1 MAIRISGMISGMDT
15 DAMVKELVSA
25 YQTKTDK
32 YKKAQTKLEW
42 KQDAWKELNSKI
54 YKLYTNMFN
63 RTLSSNYNKKKTV
76 SSDESKASVVAA
88 NGSVIGTQK
97 LKIKSLATSGYLT
110 GAELGGGTKGFTSD
124 STLGELGISDKTSID
139 VTIGGKRETI
149 ELDSSMKVRD
159 LVKEFSDKG
168 LVASFDEKNQRFFV
182 SSKNSGKDGDF
193 EITGTQNAA
202 GSSDALKALGFVSNL
217 TGAKVQKKVY
227 GGNVTGETKLSDII
241 DKFESDSSSSLGING
256 DINFKVTVGGVSTDV
271 KLNKDMTVDEML
283 EELKKT
289 NLSVDFD
296 EENQSFSV
304 SGGSISATDE
314 NSTKMLE
321 LLGFNKAT
329 STSKLSDLGV
339 TSDTTINVKVD
350 GKTTKVELKAD
361 MTISQMLEELN
372 KAGIAGSFDQ
382 ATQRFSISSKTNGDF
397 DISATGDAG
406 STETLKALGFI
417 AGNGESPV
425 KTGPVKIEGQDA
437 EIELNGATFR
447 SNTNSFSINGLTIT
461 AKAET
466 AENETITLSTDTDVD
481 AVYDSIK
488 EFIKEYNELI
498 KEMDTLYNAKS
509 AKGYEPLTDEEKDS
523 MSDTE
528 VEKWETKIKD
538 SLLRRDGTL
547 SSVITIMKTAMQKS
561 FTINGETL
569 SLSSFGIE
577 TGGYFDTGE
586 NEKGMYHIDGDPDD
600 STTKGNADKLKTM
613 IASDPDKVA
622 SFFSQL
628 SKNLYDELGKK
639 MSSTRLSSAF
649 TVYNDK
655 QMKTEYDNYTK
666 TIKKWEDYV
675 SEQEDKW
682 YKKFSAMET
691 ALAKLQS
698 STSALSGL
706 LGS

>member
-1 MAIRISGMISGMDT
+1 MPIRISGMISGMDT

-97 LKIKSLATSGYLT
+97 LKVKSLATSGYLT

-149 ELDSSMKVRD
+149 ELDSSMKVKD
-159 LVKEFSDKG
+159 LIKEFSDKG

-182 SSKNSGKDGDF
+182 SSKTSGKDNDF
-193 EITGTQNAA
+193 EITGTKGIA

-217 TGAKVQKKVY
+217 IGAKVQKKVY
-227 GGNVTGETKLSDII
+227 GGNVTGKTKLDEIF
-241 DKFESDSSSSLGING
+241 DKFEGDTGNNLGING
-256 DINFKVTVGGVSTDV
+256 DINIKVTVGGVSTDV
-271 KLNKDMTVDEML
+271 KLNKNMTVDEML

-296 EENQSFSV
+296 EESQSFSV

-314 NSTKMLE
+314 DSVKTLE
-321 LLGFNKAT
+321 LLGF
-329 STSKLSDLGV
+329 SKLSSTSTLSDFGV

-350 GKTTKVELKAD
+350 GETKKVTLTKD
-361 MTISQMLEELN
+361 MTINQMLDELN
-372 KAGIAGSFDQ
+372 KVDIAGSFDE
-382 ATQRFSISSKTNGDF
+382 ATQRFYINSKTNGDF
-397 DISATGDAG
+397 DISATTDAG
-406 STETLKALGFI
+406 SIETLKALGFI

-481 AVYDSIK
+481 AVYNSIK

-547 SSVITIMKTAMQKS
+547 SGVITIMKTAMQKS
-561 FTINGETL
+561 FTIDGETL
-569 SLSSFGIE
+569 SLSSFGIT

-586 NEKGMYHIDGDPDD
+586 NEKGMFHIDGDPDD

-639 MSSTRLSSAF
+639 MSSTTLSSAF

-675 SEQEDKW
+675 AEQEDKW

-706 LGS
+706 LGN

>member
-639 MSSTRLSSAF
+639 MSSTTLSSAF